1 MIDAYNKKDFNSF
14 GKKLQELNE
23 PEMSEDDIENNM
35 DVILYEILFKVP
47 RDDYFFDSF
56 KEVIFINN
64 FALSENEIRYGI
76 SLCL

>member
-1 MIDAYNKKDFNSF
+1 
-14 GKKLQELNE
+14 
-23 PEMSEDDIENNM
+23 MSEDDIENNM